1 MSATWAGVGV
11 IGLGAR
17 NKELR
22 RSGPPGRGGEE
33 WADFV
38 QRAGANPLARSVKQ
52 ADLEDNLAQRQTF
65 GEDGTKYQEGLAL
78 LRDTLR

>member
-1 MSATWAGVGV
+1 M
-11 IGLGAR
+11 
-17 NKELR
+17 
-22 RSGPPGRGGEE
+22 
-33 WADFV
+33 
-38 QRAGANPLARSVKQ
+38 NPLARSVKQ